1 MVVSKTDIL
10 EFTDWKNSMSNNL
23 RLINETTTTAGANAV
38 NVLNVFSDD
47 FSVYKIVT
55 ANLMANNSTAS
66 GANLRLI
73 EGENTVITDAYY
85 YAQQAQKAETSFSY
99 NNSTDEEQI
108 FNFFSSIDDSGQ
120 AGSSVGYIYNPYQS
134 YYTMIQY
141 ESIGRPGGNLRSYKG
156 SGLYAQTTEITGFQ
170 IDLNES
176 AGEFAGGGLIRTF
189 GIRID

>member
-1 MVVSKTDIL
+1 
-10 EFTDWKNSMSNNL
+10 MSNNL

-38 NVLNVFSDD
+38 NVLNVFTTD
-47 FSVYKIVT
+47 FHIYKIVT

-85 YAQQAQKAETSFSY
+85 YAQQVQKAETSFSY
-99 NNSTDEEQI
+99 NSTDEEQI
-108 FNFFSSIDDSGQ
+108 YNFFNSIDDGGQ
-120 AGSSVGYIYNPYQS
+120 AGSSVGYIYNPCQS
-134 YYTMIQY
+134 YYTMVQY

-156 SGLYAQTTEITGFQ
+156 SGLYAQTNEITGFQ
-170 IDLNES
+170 LDLNEG

-189 GIRID
+189 GVRID